1 MRGDDPAVR
10 VEDGRDGGSARL
22 GRFVDLAGLLVHPLR
37 WGRALPVNTQPIPA
51 RTAEEFESAV
61 NALQA
66 ELDAVRLQGRRL
78 LASQD

>member
-1 MRGDDPAVR
+1 
-10 VEDGRDGGSARL
+10 
-22 GRFVDLAGLLVHPLR
+22 LVHPLR

-51 RTAEEFESAV
+51 RTTEEFESAV
-61 NALQA
+61 NALPA